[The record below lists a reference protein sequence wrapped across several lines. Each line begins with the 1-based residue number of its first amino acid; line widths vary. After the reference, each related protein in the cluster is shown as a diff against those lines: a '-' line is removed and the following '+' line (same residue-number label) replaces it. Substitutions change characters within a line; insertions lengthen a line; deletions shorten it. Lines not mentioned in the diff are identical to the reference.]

1 MMGILLSSPIE
12 LTVEARERSFMS
24 MQQMP
29 RRRQEL
35 IVFILFTVFVAPA
48 LAVAIVGGY
57 GFAIWMYQLLSGP
70 PTG

>member
-1 MMGILLSSPIE
+1 MMGILLSSPIG

>member
-1 MMGILLSSPIE
+1 
-12 LTVEARERSFMS
+12 MS

-57 GFAIWMYQLLSGP
+57 GFVIWMYQLLSGP

>member
-1 MMGILLSSPIE
+1 MTVNPI
-12 LTVEARERSFMS
+12 S
-24 MQQMP
+24 